1 MPHNL
6 SKRLINFAVFG
17 CAMSSTNAIPE
28 GLTKTL
34 PAGCIKRIHVNQNLL
49 RRAVAGEDVCPYT
62 VQYKGKSHP
71 CKSAVAHEGVEFVNS
86 ISKPLS
92 CGARLYGQ
100 TTGPVTLSLI

>member
-1 MPHNL
+1 
-6 SKRLINFAVFG
+6 
-17 CAMSSTNAIPE
+17 MSSTNAIPE